1 MKVVA
6 FEICLKE
13 LLVFSMR
20 MGMKSLLIVCG
31 EMKKQENLLV
41 DPCWFSWI
49 RVNQRETMEYK
60 TGKGLEQ
67 MWLVIDCRKER
78 IRGFSYE
85 SVSCS
90 VVFYSLRPRVL

>member
-1 MKVVA
+1 MKMVA
-6 FEICLKE
+6 FEISLKE

-20 MGMKSLLIVCG
+20 NGNELIINRMWG
-31 EMKKQENLLV
+31 NEEKRKYTS
-41 DPCWFSWI
+41 WFSWV
-49 RVNQRETMEYK
+49 RVNQRESMEYK

-78 IRGFSYE
+78 ICGFFHE

-90 VVFYSLRPRVL
+90 VVSSSLGPHVL

>member
-1 MKVVA
+1 MN
-6 FEICLKE
+6 
-13 LLVFSMR
+13 
-20 MGMKSLLIVCG
+20 SLLIECG
-31 EMKKQENLLV
+31 EMKKKENILV
-41 DPCWFSWI
+41 DPCWFSWV

-78 IRGFSYE
+78 ICEFSHE

-90 VVFYSLRPRVL
+90 VVSSSLGPHVL